1 MKCYMA
7 TFQPAYR
14 TTELVFPTQ
23 VRVYAATRKEAKSA
37 VEGWRHQGAMACGQD
52 AFEGN
57 SPLTKRRLRCDQQRE
72 RPYCNPEQR
81 RTR

>member
-23 VRVYAATRKEAKSA
+23 VRVYAATRKEAQQKA
-37 VEGWRHQGAMACGQD
+37 RLKVGGIKEQWRVARM
-52 AFEGN
+52 
-57 SPLTKRRLRCDQQRE
+57 RLKE
-72 RPYCNPEQR
+72 IPH
-81 RTR
+81 